1 MPIESFRIAYY
12 TDENGNKPFREWLL
26 GLRDQ
31 IAAVRIRARLTRV
44 KAGNFGLV
52 RNVGEGV
59 VELKIDH
66 GPGYRVYYAMDD
78 GTIVLLLC
86 GGDKRTQQ
94 RDIESAQRFWK
105 KHQEQRK

>member
-1 MPIESFRIAYY
+1 METDPYRIAYY
-12 TDENGNKPFREWLL
+12 TDELGKKPFREWLL
-26 GLRDQ
+26 ALRDQ
-31 IAAVRIRARLTRV
+31 MAVVRIRARLTRV
-44 KAGNFGLV
+44 RAGNFGTV

-66 GPGYRVYYAMDD
+66 GPGYRVYYTIDA

-94 RDIESAQRFWK
+94 RDIKTAQRFWK
-105 KHQEQRK
+105 NHQELRK

>member
-1 MPIESFRIAYY
+1 MQTELFRIAYY
-12 TDENGNKPFREWLL
+12 TDENGNKPFRKWPNDLC
-26 GLRDQ
+26 DQ

-44 KAGNFGLV
+44 RAGSFGSV

-66 GPGYRVYYAMDD
+66 GPGYCVYYVIDN
-78 GTIVLLLC
+78 GTVVLLLC
-86 GGDKRTQQ
+86 GGDKRSQQ

-105 KHQEQRK
+105 NHQEQRK

>member
-1 MPIESFRIAYY
+1 MMPIEPYRIAYY
-12 TDENGNKPFREWLL
+12 TDGNGNKPFREWLL

-44 KAGNFGLV
+44 KAGNFGAV

-66 GPGYRVYYAMDD
+66 GPGYRVYYAIEA

-86 GGDKRTQQ
+86 GGDKTQQ
-94 RDIESAQRFWK
+94 RDIETAQRFWK
-105 KHQEQRK
+105 NHQELRK

>member
-1 MPIESFRIAYY
+1 MPTEPYRIAYY
-12 TDENGNKPFREWLL
+12 TDEHGNKPFREWLQ
-26 GLRDQ
+26 GLRDHM
-31 IAAVRIRARLTRV
+31 AAVRIRARLTRV
-44 KAGNFGLV
+44 RAGNFGSV

-66 GPGYRVYYAMDD
+66 GPGYRVYYAIDA
-78 GTIVLLLC
+78 GTVVLLLC

-105 KHQEQRK
+105 NHQEQRK

>member
-1 MPIESFRIAYY
+1 MQTEPYRIAYY
-12 TDENGNKPFREWLL
+12 TDEQGNKPFREWLQ

-44 KAGNFGLV
+44 KTGNFGTV

-66 GPGYRVYYAMDD
+66 GPGYRVYYAIDD

-86 GGDKRTQQ
+86 GGDKGTQQ
-94 RDIESAQRFWK
+94 RDIETARKFWK

>member
-1 MPIESFRIAYY
+1 MHTEPYRIAYY
-12 TDENGNKPFREWLL
+12 TDEHGYKPFREWLHK
-26 GLRDQ
+26 LRDQ

-44 KAGNFGLV
+44 RAGNFGSV

-66 GPGYRVYYAMDD
+66 GPGYRVYYAIDA

-94 RDIESAQRFWK
+94 RDIEIAQRFWK
-105 KHQEQRK
+105 NHQEQRK

>member
-1 MPIESFRIAYY
+1 MHIEPYRIAYY
-12 TDENGNKPFREWLL
+12 TDEQGNKPFREWLH

-44 KAGNFGLV
+44 KAGNFGTV

-66 GPGYRVYYAMDD
+66 GPGYRVYYAIDA

-86 GGDKRTQQ
+86 GDDKRTQQ

-105 KHQEQRK
+105 NHQEQRK

>member
-1 MPIESFRIAYY
+1 MHTEPYRIDYY
-12 TDENGNKPFREWLL
+12 TDEHGKKPFREWLQA
-26 GLRDQ
+26 LRDQ

-44 KAGNFGLV
+44 RAGNFGIV

-66 GPGYRVYYAMDD
+66 GPGYRVYYAIDA

-86 GGDKRTQQ
+86 AGDKRTQR
-94 RDIESAQRFWK
+94 RDIEIAQRFWK
-105 KHQEQRK
+105 NHQEQRK